1 MSSRYSEAETE
12 RFYDEEDA
20 IYRSFWDAEG
30 SLHWGYFDE
39 TTGGDFMRAS
49 ARLDEVMAAKG
60 RIDASSHV
68 LDLGCGNGNTSL
80 WLAKAYGCRV
90 TGIDL
95 SSVRVNNAVE
105 LALREPEEVQRL
117 LRFEHGSATELPF
130 ADGEFTHVWSQAT
143 MYHVPDKETAL
154 QESRRVLK
162 TGGLL
167 VLDDLLKPKP
177 VVSEQSRQYVYDRL
191 LFDTPFSFTSYQ
203 DYLRSIGFSILEA
216 EDLSGYLRLSY
227 QHLGAKA
234 HEHARGELEEKLTAL
249 HFAYGKM
256 VEAVE
261 REELGWGL
269 YIAQASQTA

>member
-1 MSSRYSEAETE
+1 MNRGFSEAETE

-20 IYRSFWDAEG
+20 IYRSFWDSEG

-39 TTGGDFMRAS
+39 TTGGDFLRAS
-49 ARLDEVMAAKG
+49 ARLDEVMGAKG
-60 RIDASSHV
+60 RIDASSYV
-68 LDLGCGNGNTSL
+68 LDLGCGNGNTAL
-80 WLAKAYGCRV
+80 WLAQTYGCRV

-95 SSVRVNNAVE
+95 SGVRVDNAKE
-105 LALREPEEVQRL
+105 MAAQQPEELQRL
-117 LRFEHGSATELPF
+117 LRFEHGSATDLPF
-130 ADGEFTHVWSQAT
+130 EDGEFTHVWSQAT
-143 MYHVPDKETAL
+143 IYHVPDKEKAL
-154 QESRRVLK
+154 QESRRVLAQ
-162 TGGLL
+162 GGLL

-191 LFDTPFSFTSYQ
+191 LFDTPFSFTGYQ
-203 DYLRSIGFSILEA
+203 DYLKQIGFTILEA
-216 EDLSGYLRLSY
+216 EDLSGYLKQSY

-249 HFAYGKM
+249 NFAYGKM

-269 YIAQASQTA
+269 YIAQAS